1 MYSNKRS
8 DLVVK
13 HWVFS
18 FSEIYTPY
26 YEGGENMNEWTY
38 KTVDTVAFVGT
49 MAGFCY
55 FIYKMVDKFGKKPA
69 WKEKKGL

>member
-1 MYSNKRS
+1 
-8 DLVVK
+8 
-13 HWVFS
+13 
-18 FSEIYTPY
+18 
-26 YEGGENMNEWTY
+26 MNEWTY

-69 WKEKKGL
+69 